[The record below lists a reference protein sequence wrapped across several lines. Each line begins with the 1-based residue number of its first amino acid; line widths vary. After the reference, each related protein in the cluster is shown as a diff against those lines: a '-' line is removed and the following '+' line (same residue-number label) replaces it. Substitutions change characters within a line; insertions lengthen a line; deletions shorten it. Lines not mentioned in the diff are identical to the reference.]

1 MISVAGVEPQAL
13 RQVRFIAT
21 LLDSAIKI
29 PFVRKR
35 IGLDP
40 ILGLVPG
47 GGDLVAM
54 VLSLY
59 IVWVAYSLGIPQA
72 VLLRMVINIVIDT
85 SVGSIPLLGNVFD
98 VYWKSN
104 KRNIK
109 LMEEAYYL
117 LQASGGSRQFR

>member
-85 SVGSIPLLGNVFD
+85 SLGSIPIAGNVFD
-98 VYWKSN
+98 VYWKAN